1 MHVDSIL
8 YRTYQIK
15 SRCDVF
21 DAVLP
26 ENSQSAISDG
36 LTAEQTFRPRIA
48 ELLLSSV
55 LQLRLPERVCPGEL
69 PFIDFPIR
77 APTQHVVAVDSLPP
91 LHLSISSDH
100 GSATRRR
107 GPGLVPLD
115 EVSPGTRPPSPLYI
129 NHFRPSY
136 TIHLPPKLTYCNCQS
151 GAVAGLTVDC
161 SLYPLDTIKTRLQ
174 KARDTTSPQAARL
187 SLRQTVRGIYAGLP
201 SVLFGSAPSAASF
214 FIVYDGV
221 KRSLLPPATSAET
234 PSRAH
239 ILLTHSLASS
249 LGEIAACAVRVPTEV
264 IKQRAQAGLF
274 GGSTL
279 AALKDILAL
288 RHAAPPGPDAAST
301 PKRGYARV
309 IRELYRGA
317 GITIAREIPF
327 TMLQFTMWES
337 MKEAYGVRYLR
348 RDGGDSAQIPA
359 STSAMFGSVAGA
371 IAAGLTTPLDVI
383 KTRVMLAR
391 RGDGSADA
399 PVRVK
404 DIVRGIAQEGAGA
417 FWRGIGPRVA
427 WIGIGGAV
435 FLGSYQWAW
444 NTLEGKKKTAEEK
457 N

>member
-1 MHVDSIL
+1 M
-8 YRTYQIK
+8 
-15 SRCDVF
+15 
-21 DAVLP
+21 
-26 ENSQSAISDG
+26 
-36 LTAEQTFRPRIA
+36 
-48 ELLLSSV
+48 
-55 LQLRLPERVCPGEL
+55 
-69 PFIDFPIR
+69 
-77 APTQHVVAVDSLPP
+77 
-91 LHLSISSDH
+91 
-100 GSATRRR
+100 
-107 GPGLVPLD
+107 
-115 EVSPGTRPPSPLYI
+115 
-129 NHFRPSY
+129 
-136 TIHLPPKLTYCNCQS
+136 
-151 GAVAGLTVDC
+151 DC

-174 KARDTTSPQAARL
+174 KARDTTTPQATRL

-221 KRSLLPPATSAET
+221 KRSLLPPSTTSASFDP

-239 ILLTHSLASS
+239 VFFTHSIASS

-274 GGSTL
+274 GGSSL
-279 AALKDILAL
+279 LALKDILSL
-288 RHAAPPGPDAAST
+288 RHAAPPTPSPAAEANATVASSPAPT
-301 PKRGYARV
+301 LKRGYGQV
-309 IRELYRGA
+309 LRELYRGA

-327 TMLQFTMWES
+327 TVLQFTMWES
-337 MKEAYGVRYLR
+337 MKETYAKRYLR
-348 RDGGDSAQIPA
+348 HVESGSGSVTQDQIPA

-391 RGDGSADA
+391 RGDGGSEA

-404 DIVRGIAQEGAGA
+404 EVVRGIAQEGFGA

-444 NTLEGKKKTAEEK
+444 NTLEGKRQKKED
-457 N
+457 

>member
-1 MHVDSIL
+1 MAQ
-8 YRTYQIK
+8 R
-15 SRCDVF
+15 
-21 DAVLP
+21 P
-26 ENSQSAISDG
+26 DG
-36 LTAEQTFRPRIA
+36 EALVSSLWTRS
-48 ELLLSSV
+48 LL
-55 LQLRLPERVCPGEL
+55 
-69 PFIDFPIR
+69 
-77 APTQHVVAVDSLPP
+77 
-91 LHLSISSDH
+91 
-100 GSATRRR
+100 
-107 GPGLVPLD
+107 
-115 EVSPGTRPPSPLYI
+115 
-129 NHFRPSY
+129 
-136 TIHLPPKLTYCNCQS
+136 S

-174 KARDTTSPQAARL
+174 KARDHATPQAARL

-221 KRSLLPPATSAET
+221 KRSLLPPSASNSSSDP

-239 ILLTHSLASS
+239 IFFTHSIASS

-274 GGSTL
+274 GGSSL
-279 AALKDILAL
+279 LALKDILSL
-288 RHAAPPGPDAAST
+288 RYAEPTPTSPPVAGTNQST
-301 PKRGYARV
+301 KTSAVSPAKRGYGQV

-327 TMLQFTMWES
+327 TVLQFTMWES
-337 MKEAYGVRYLR
+337 MKEGYAQRYLR
-348 RDGGDSAQIPA
+348 HSDSTSGAVTVDQIPA

-391 RGDGSADA
+391 RGDGIASA

-404 DIVRGIAQEGAGA
+404 EIVRGIAQEGFGA

-444 NTLEGKKKTAEEK
+444 NTLEGKGAQKNEE
-457 N
+457 

>member
-1 MHVDSIL
+1 MTQQD
-8 YRTYQIK
+8 
-15 SRCDVF
+15 D
-21 DAVLP
+21 
-26 ENSQSAISDG
+26 
-36 LTAEQTFRPRIA
+36 EQ
-48 ELLLSSV
+48 
-55 LQLRLPERVCPGEL
+55 
-69 PFIDFPIR
+69 
-77 APTQHVVAVDSLPP
+77 P
-91 LHLSISSDH
+91 L
-100 GSATRRR
+100 
-107 GPGLVPLD
+107 
-115 EVSPGTRPPSPLYI
+115 
-129 NHFRPSY
+129 
-136 TIHLPPKLTYCNCQS
+136 S

-174 KARDTTSPQAARL
+174 KARDPSAPKPPRL
-187 SLRQTVRGIYAGLP
+187 SLRQTIRGIYAGLP

-221 KRSLLPPATSAET
+221 KRSLLPPSSSPSEP

-239 ILLTHSLASS
+239 VFFTHSLASS
-249 LGEIAACAVRVPTEV
+249 LGEISACAVRVPTEV

-274 GGSTL
+274 GGSSL
-279 AALKDILAL
+279 LALKDILSL
-288 RHAAPPGPDAAST
+288 RHAVPESQTTTGGAPV
-301 PKRGYARV
+301 KRGYGQV

-327 TMLQFTMWES
+327 TVLQFTMWES
-337 MKEAYGVRYLR
+337 MKATYAQRYLR
-348 RDGGDSAQIPA
+348 REEGTSIKESQIPA

-391 RGDGSADA
+391 RGDGGVDA

-404 DIVRGIAQEGAGA
+404 EIVRGIAQEGLGA

-444 NTLEGKKKTAEEK
+444 NTLEGVKKEDDE
-457 N
+457 